1 MSETEYVQFAVRFRG
16 ETARAHADRLIAE
29 TWDAGASGH
38 EEREGREGG
47 EGFIEV
53 MVYCAK
59 PRSAEVWSVARA
71 RNTALETPTAVD
83 PVDWV
88 ERWRQNLRPT
98 IVGGLLVVRPESLSH
113 ALLPGQKEVVI
124 EPGQAFGTGGH
135 ASTRLILEWLVS
147 GELELQSSV
156 RVLDVGVGSGVLA
169 LAALRLGA
177 GHAIG
182 FDLDLCAVREAG
194 RAGRENGLAERLG
207 LMAGPIEALGEGRFE
222 LILANL
228 LKRELLPLVN
238 DLAGHLAA
246 GGSLLVSGLLH
257 AERSEVEARMGE
269 VGLRCV
275 GERVERDTTG
285 DTWLS
290 LRWTQ
295 A

>member
-1 MSETEYVQFAVRFRG
+1 M
-16 ETARAHADRLIAE
+16 
-29 TWDAGASGH
+29 
-38 EEREGREGG
+38 
-47 EGFIEV
+47 
-53 MVYCAK
+53 
-59 PRSAEVWSVARA
+59 
-71 RNTALETPTAVD
+71 
-83 PVDWV
+83 
-88 ERWRQNLRPT
+88 
-98 IVGGLLVVRPESLSH
+98 
-113 ALLPGQKEVVI
+113 
-124 EPGQAFGTGGH
+124 
-135 ASTRLILEWLVS
+135 
-147 GELELQSSV
+147 
-156 RVLDVGVGSGVLA
+156 
-169 LAALRLGA
+169 
-177 GHAIG
+177 
-182 FDLDLCAVREAG
+182 REAG

-228 LKRELLPLVN
+228 LKRELLPLVH
-238 DLAGHLAA
+238 DLASHLAA